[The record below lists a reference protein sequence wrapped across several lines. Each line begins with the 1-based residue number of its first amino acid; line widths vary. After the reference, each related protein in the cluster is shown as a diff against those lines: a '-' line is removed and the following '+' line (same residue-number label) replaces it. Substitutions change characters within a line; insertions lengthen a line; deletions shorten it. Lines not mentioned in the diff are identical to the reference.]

1 MSFIEK
7 VTFSNTEVFGFNA
20 ALRGMRNPMNSWD
33 KGDSVYRSDSVPSI
47 GPNDCKLALS
57 LIKAG
62 TEHRKF
68 IRSIIIWTDIEAPR
82 YVWQELDTYKVAT
95 VRNSCSTMHKLGSRD
110 LVCEDFSCGVV
121 MPAVLTE
128 LNLLAGD
135 YRHLK
140 SIKADSNKI
149 DCVQRQMKQLLPEGF
164 LQKATYTMNYETA
177 LTMFKQRRNHRLPE
191 WKFFTEYCHKDPVIG
206 IKDEDTSITN
216 WIFSLPYMKLIIESL
231 EKNEQ

>member
-1 MSFIEK
+1 MPFIEK
-7 VTFSNTEVFGFNA
+7 VNFSNTEVFGFNA

-33 KGDSVYRSDSVPSI
+33 KGDSVCHGDETPSI
-47 GPNDCKLALS
+47 GPNDYKLALS

-68 IRSIIIWTDIEAPR
+68 LRSIIIWTDIEAPR
-82 YVWQELDTYKVAT
+82 YVWQELDTYKVST

-110 LVCEDFSCGVV
+110 LVREDFSCGMV
-121 MPAVLTE
+121 MPEVLNE
-128 LNLLAGD
+128 INVLAAQYRNLKL
-135 YRHLK
+135 LK
-140 SIKADSNKI
+140 ESPSKVDSI
-149 DCVQRQMKQLLPEGF
+149 QRQMKQILPEGF

-191 WKFFTEYCHKDPVIG
+191 WRFFDEDCHKDPVLS

-216 WIFSLPYMKLIIESL
+216 WIFSLPYMNSIIKSL
-231 EKNEQ
+231 EKQD